1 MPRPRHLTDEELLAA
16 ARGPREDPVPVRRG
30 SRPPAAVQAATGDR
44 VRATTDRQPLLVE
57 AAWEACNPIGGIY
70 TVLRTKVQTMLTRWR
85 NRYCLVGPYDHLH
98 ASREFEPDDGP
109 SPFRPA
115 VEAMRAA
122 GYRVELGRWLV
133 AGRPWIV
140 LLHRSD
146 AERYLGD
153 VKARLWRDHGISTPD
168 ASSGGDGLTDGVVA
182 FGECLRVF
190 LTFLTASGA
199 TAEGPLPEA
208 ERAAARAAGL
218 DPLDAGGEDSPR
230 GRAVIAQVHE
240 WMAAPCVPML
250 RRESWPG
257 SIVFTTHATVLGRY
271 LAMNDP
277 AFYDRLPFYDA
288 AAEAERFNVAAAHG
302 IERAAAHGAQV
313 FTTVSDITA
322 LECRHLLGRDVDH
335 VLPNGINTERFAA
348 IHQFQHLHDEHKHR
362 IHEFTVGHF
371 FPSYDFDLD
380 KTLYLFTSGR
390 YEYRNKGMDLTIEA
404 LARLNHRLKAEGSG
418 VTVVFFL
425 ITRAATRSISVES
438 LRCCSYLD
446 DFRRTVARYERQISE
461 KLFLEATRGGT
472 PDLNTLVDDYS
483 KLRLR
488 RLQQEWKRPSLPPV
502 VTHDLVDPGADPVLD
517 QLHRCRLHNGPED
530 PVKVVFHPDF
540 VTGTSPLFGMDYDHF
555 VRGCHLGVFP
565 SYYEPWGYTPLESIA
580 LGVPAVTSDLAG
592 FGSYVREQLAGE
604 GPIDGVSVVPRR
616 RTDPNA
622 SAERLTEAM
631 LQFCRLDRRG
641 RIAQRNR
648 VEEFAQRFDWKN
660 LVEAYE
666 RAFATAVER
675 MNPPAAG

>member
-1 MPRPRHLTDEELLAA
+1 MPDPDADLLAA
-16 ARGPREDPVPVRRG
+16 ARGPEEDPVPVRRG
-30 SRPPAAVQAATGDR
+30 DRPANVHERTGNALRSAT
-44 VRATTDRQPLLVE
+44 ARQPLLVE

-70 TVLRTKVQTMLTRWR
+70 TVLRTKVQTMQTKWG
-85 NRYCLVGPYDHLH
+85 NRYCLAGPYDQVH
-98 ASREFEPDDGP
+98 ALREFESDEGA

-146 AERYLGD
+146 AQRYLGD
-153 VKARLWRDHGISTPD
+153 VKARLWRDHQIPTPD
-168 ASSGGDGLTDGVVA
+168 DELIDGVVA

-190 LTFLTASGA
+190 LSFLTQSGA
-199 TAEGPLPEA
+199 TAEQPLAPEEA
-208 ERAAARAAGL
+208 DAARAAGEHG
-218 DPLDAGGEDSPR
+218 AGPGDHEASPS
-230 GRAVIAQVHE
+230 GRAVVAQIHE
-240 WMAAPCVPML
+240 WMAAPCIPML
-250 RRESWPG
+250 RQESWPG
-257 SIVFTTHATVLGRY
+257 TFVFTTHATVLGRY

-277 AFYDRLPFYDA
+277 TFYDHLPFYDA
-288 AAEAERFNVAAAHG
+288 GAEATKFNVASQHG
-302 IERAAAHGAQV
+302 IERAAAHGSQV

-348 IHQFQHLHDEHKHR
+348 IHQFQHLHDEYKNR
-362 IHEFTVGHF
+362 IHEFTIGHF
-371 FPSYDFDLD
+371 FPSYTFDLD

-425 ITRAATRSISVES
+425 ITRAATRSISVAS
-438 LRCCSYLD
+438 LKGCSYVD
-446 DFRRTVARYERQISE
+446 DFRRTIARYERQIAE
-461 KLFLEATRGGT
+461 RLFMEATRGGT
-472 PDLNTLVDDYS
+472 TDLNTLVDDYS

-488 RLQQEWKRPSLPPV
+488 RLQQEWKRSGLPSV
-502 VTHDLVDPGADPVLD
+502 VTHDLVDPGRDPVLD
-517 QLHRCRLHNGPED
+517 QLHRCHLHNAQED

-540 VTGTSPLFGMDYDHF
+540 ISGTSPLFGMDYDQF

-580 LGVPAVTSDLAG
+580 LGVPAITSDLAG
-592 FGSYVREQLAGE
+592 FGSYVAQHMPAQRHGGAEGGTAGVPE
-604 GPIDGVSVVPRR
+604 GVSIVPRR
-616 RTDPNA
+616 GTDPNH
-622 SAERLTEAM
+622 SAEVLTEEM
-631 LQFCRLDRRG
+631 LRFCRLDRRG
-641 RIAQRNR
+641 RITQRNA
-648 VEEFAQRFDWKN
+648 VEDFAQDFDWRQ
-660 LVEAYE
+660 LAAHYEEAY
-666 RAFATAVER
+666 ATAIER
-675 MNPPAAG
+675 L